1 MRRPAGVR
9 PGGVEPFPTMARRVL
24 LALGC
29 VLFLAAPA
37 SGGDIYHRKR
47 ALDERLSSLHSKI
60 AGAHSRE
67 STLTQQIQVANV
79 KIDALAGDVAHA
91 QTQLAVLQAQLEAS
105 RRKLDRLTAL
115 IANETTRLRS
125 LKRQYR
131 VALER
136 LKHRIVDAYETP
148 DPDAVDVLLSATT
161 MGELI
166 DRVEYLQQIGTQD
179 SRITK
184 QLDTARNEL
193 HAVRER
199 TRANRKTVAEE
210 TAAVRARTAEQQ
222 TVTEQLI
229 ASQQQLAAARESQ
242 RSALSVTK
250 STEQEL
256 VHESQLL
263 ATQSAA
269 LAGRIRAA
277 EAAAAARAAAAA
289 AAAAAQATPTAPSG
303 SPAPAA
309 SSPSP
314 TPAPSSSGLIWPVQG
329 PIASPFGPRCLPN
342 GDCSFHPGIDIA
354 AASGTPI
361 HAAAAGTV
369 IYAGWMD
376 GYGNLTVIDH
386 GGGLATAYG
395 HQSSVGVGVGAS
407 VSQGSVIGNVGCTG
421 YCFGPHLHFEVRVN
435 GEPVDPMGYL

>member
-1 MRRPAGVR
+1 MSRRGGDHPAGVEI
-9 PGGVEPFPTMARRVL
+9 GAMARRLL

-47 ALDERLSSLHSKI
+47 AVDERLSSLHSKI
-60 AGAHSRE
+60 AGAHDRA
-67 STLTQQIQVANV
+67 STLTQQIRVANV
-79 KIDALAGDVAHA
+79 KIDAVAGDVAHA

-105 RRKLDRLTAL
+105 RRDLERLNGLVAKQ
-115 IANETTRLRS
+115 TTRLRS
-125 LKRQYR
+125 VKRQYR
-131 VALER
+131 VALGR
-136 LKHRIVDAYETP
+136 LNRRIVDAYETP

-161 MGELI
+161 MSELI
-166 DRVEYLQQIGTQD
+166 DRVEYLAQIGTQD

-184 QLDTARNEL
+184 QLDTARDEL
-193 HAVRER
+193 HTLRER
-199 TRANRKTVAEE
+199 TRANRKRVAEE
-210 TAAVRARTAEQQ
+210 TAAVRARTEEQQ

-229 ASQQQLAAARESQ
+229 ASQQQLAEARESQ
-242 RSALSVTK
+242 QSALSATK
-250 STEQEL
+250 TTEQEL

-263 ATQSAA
+263 ANQSAA

-277 EAAAAARAAAAA
+277 QAAAAAAAAARAAAPPPS
-289 AAAAAQATPTAPSG
+289 TTSSG
-303 SPAPAA
+303 SPPPAA

-314 TPAPSSSGLIWPVQG
+314 TPAPAPSSSGLIWPVQG
-329 PIASPFGPRCLPN
+329 SIASPFGSRCLAN

-361 HAAAAGTV
+361 HAAASGTV
-369 IYAGWMD
+369 IYAGWME

-386 GGGLATAYG
+386 GRGLATAYG
-395 HQSSVGVGVGAS
+395 HQSSIGVGMGAS
-407 VSQGSVIGNVGCTG
+407 VSQGSVIGYVGCTG

-435 GEPVDPMGYL
+435 GEVVDPMGYL

>member
-1 MRRPAGVR
+1 MEI
-9 PGGVEPFPTMARRVL
+9 GGMARRLL

-37 SGGDIYHRKR
+37 AGGDIYHRKR
-47 ALDERLSSLHSKI
+47 AIDERLSSLHSKI
-60 AGAHSRE
+60 AGAHERE
-67 STLTQQIQVANV
+67 SALTQQIRVANV
-79 KIDALAGDVAHA
+79 KIDAVAGDVAHA

-105 RRKLDRLTAL
+105 RRNLERLNGVVARQTA
-115 IANETTRLRS
+115 RLRS

-131 VALER
+131 IALARLNER
-136 LKHRIVDAYETP
+136 LVDAYETP

-161 MGELI
+161 MSELI
-166 DRVEYLQQIGTQD
+166 DRVEYLAQIGTQD

-184 QLDTARNEL
+184 QLDTARDEL
-193 HAVRER
+193 HTLRER
-199 TRANRKTVAEE
+199 TRANRKRVAEE
-210 TAAVRARTAEQQ
+210 TDAVRARTEEQQ
-222 TVTEQLI
+222 TVTQQLI

-242 RSALSVTK
+242 QSALSSTK
-250 STEQEL
+250 TTEQEL

-263 ATQSAA
+263 ANQSAA

-277 EAAAAARAAAAA
+277 QAAAAAAAAARAAAPP
-289 AAAAAQATPTAPSG
+289 PTTSSG
-303 SPAPAA
+303 SPPPAA

-314 TPAPSSSGLIWPVQG
+314 SPAPAPSSSGLIWPVQG
-329 PIASPFGPRCLPN
+329 PIASPFGPRCLSN

-361 HAAAAGTV
+361 RAAATGTV

-386 GGGLATAYG
+386 GRGLATAYG
-395 HQSSVGVGVGAS
+395 HQSSLGVGLGAS
-407 VSQGSVIGNVGCTG
+407 VSQGSVIGYVGCTG
-421 YCFGPHLHFEVRVN
+421 YCFGAHLHFEVRVN
-435 GEPVDPMGYL
+435 GEVVDPMGYL

>member
-1 MRRPAGVR
+1 MSRRAGDQTAGVEIR
-9 PGGVEPFPTMARRVL
+9 VMARRLL

-37 SGGDIYHRKR
+37 SGNDIYHRKR
-47 ALDERLSSLHSKI
+47 AIDERLSSLHSKI
-60 AGAHSRE
+60 AGAQDRA
-67 STLTQQIQVANV
+67 STLKQQIRVANV
-79 KIDALAGDVAHA
+79 KIDAVAGDVAHA

-105 RRKLDRLTAL
+105 RRNLERLNGVVAKQ
-115 IANETTRLRS
+115 TTRLRS

-131 VALER
+131 VALAR
-136 LKHRIVDAYETP
+136 LNRRLVDAYETP

-161 MGELI
+161 MSELI
-166 DRVEYLQQIGTQD
+166 DRVEYLAQIGTQD
-179 SRITK
+179 SRITR
-184 QLDTARNEL
+184 QLDTARDEL
-193 HAVRER
+193 HTLRER
-199 TRANRKTVAEE
+199 TRANRKRVAEE
-210 TAAVRARTAEQQ
+210 TAAVRARTEEQQ
-222 TVTEQLI
+222 TVTEQLV

-242 RSALSVTK
+242 QSALSATQT
-250 STEQEL
+250 TEQEL

-263 ATQSAA
+263 ANQSAA

-277 EAAAAARAAAAA
+277 QAAAAAAAAARAAA
-289 AAAAAQATPTAPSG
+289 
-303 SPAPAA
+303 PAPPAT

-314 TPAPSSSGLIWPVQG
+314 SPSPAPSSSGLIWPVQG
-329 PIASPFGPRCLPN
+329 PIASPFGPRCLAN

-361 HAAAAGTV
+361 RAAGSGTV

-386 GGGLATAYG
+386 GRGLATAYG
-395 HQSSVGVGVGAS
+395 HQSSIGVGMGAP

-435 GEPVDPMGYL
+435 GEVVDPMGYL

>member
-1 MRRPAGVR
+1 
-9 PGGVEPFPTMARRVL
+9 MARRVL

-47 ALDERLSSLHSKI
+47 AIDERLSTLHSKI
-60 AGAHSRE
+60 AGAHARE
-67 STLTQQIQVANV
+67 STLTQQMQVATA
-79 KIDALAGDVAHA
+79 KIDAMAGDVAHA

-105 RRKLDRLTAL
+105 QGNLERLTRVVAKQ
-115 IANETTRLRS
+115 TTRLRS

-131 VALER
+131 FALAR
-136 LKHRIVDAYETP
+136 LNRRIVDAYETP

-161 MGELI
+161 MSELI
-166 DRVEYLQQIGTQD
+166 DRVEYLQQIGSQD

-184 QLDTARNEL
+184 QLDTARDEL
-193 HAVRER
+193 HSVRER
-199 TRANRKTVAEE
+199 TRANRKRVAEE

-222 TVTEQLI
+222 TVTQQLI
-229 ASQQQLAAARESQ
+229 ASQQQLAAARASQ
-242 RSALSVTK
+242 HAALSETK
-250 STEQEL
+250 TTERQL
-256 VHESQLL
+256 VEESQLL
-263 ATQSAA
+263 ANQSAA
-269 LAGRIRAA
+269 LAARIRAA
-277 EAAAAARAAAAA
+277 QAAAAARAAVPETTTTTTSTSSGSAPPAAA
-289 AAAAAQATPTAPSG
+289 GA
-303 SPAPAA
+303 SPAPE
-309 SSPSP
+309 
-314 TPAPSSSGLIWPVQG
+314 PSSSGLIWPVLG

-354 AASGTPI
+354 SASGTPI

-386 GGGLATAYG
+386 GRGLATAYG
-395 HQSSVGVGVGAS
+395 HQSSIGVGVGAS